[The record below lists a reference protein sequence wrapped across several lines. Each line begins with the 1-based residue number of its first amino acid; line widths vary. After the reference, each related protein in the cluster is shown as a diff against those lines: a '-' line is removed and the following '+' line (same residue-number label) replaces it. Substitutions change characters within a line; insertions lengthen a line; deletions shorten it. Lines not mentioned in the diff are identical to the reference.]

1 MWERGTEESG
11 GRGREGER
19 ERGREGE
26 RERGREGERK
36 GKMKVEHSL
45 INPVSKLLP

>member
-11 GRGREGER
+11 G
-19 ERGREGE
+19 RGREGE